1 MEVSATTRFRG
12 EPAAVPAARAVV
24 GQALRSAGVTGDE
37 REQLVLAVA
46 EACNNAI
53 LHAGGETFTVA
64 VAVNET
70 RCTIT
75 ISDGG
80 QGFYPPRRA
89 LMPSPDA
96 VGHRGLALMQELVDH
111 VTVSSSPAGTTV
123 VLVQELT
130 SDRDRSPPLVV
141 EL

>member
-1 MEVSATTRFRG
+1 MDVRTSTRFRR
-12 EPAAVPAARAVV
+12 EPAAVPAVRAVV

-37 REQLVLAVA
+37 REQVVLAAA

-53 LHAGGETFTVA
+53 LHAAGDTFTVA

-80 QGFYPPRRA
+80 QGFHPPHRA
-89 LMPSPDA
+89 RMPAPEA
-96 VGHRGLALMQELVDH
+96 VDHRGLALIQELVDH
-111 VTVSSSPAGTTV
+111 VKVSSSPAGTTV
-123 VLVQELT
+123 VIVQEL
-130 SDRDRSPPLVV
+130 SGDGHRPPPLVV